1 VLDVPPRLWYRWK
14 HGKELPMAHFGGKY
28 QETFTVDFP
37 IEKAKEH
44 WGDLDQIAS
53 CYGQLDHYEHI
64 EDMTLLFTLEPKE
77 ALGGRVSF
85 LGKYD
90 CKYSWDRD
98 NKFSWKTVGPKPNV
112 FSTGSIIFTKVG
124 ENKTRLVY
132 DQTTEMEI
140 KINRLLGKAI
150 SPIVKREV
158 ISGIKSYLSCMRKAM
173 K

>member
-1 VLDVPPRLWYRWK
+1 
-14 HGKELPMAHFGGKY
+14 MARFGGKY
-28 QETFTVDFP
+28 QETFTLDVS

-53 CYGQLDHYEHI
+53 CYGQLDRYEHI
-64 EDMTLLFTLEPKE
+64 EDMTLRFTLEPKD
-77 ALGGRVSF
+77 ALGGRVKF

-90 CKYSWDRD
+90 CKYTWDKE
-98 NKFSWKTVGPKPNV
+98 NVFSWTTVGPQPNV
-112 FSTGSIIFTKVG
+112 FSSGSIVFSKIG
-124 ENKTRLVY
+124 ENRTRLVY

-140 KINRLLGKAI
+140 QINRLLGKAI

-158 ISGIKSYLSCMRKAM
+158 IAGIKSYLNCMRKSQ